1 MCKKSEN
8 WQKSSNNRSVNGAQA
23 PRAQK
28 LALFAPGGASASI
41 LAAPKR
47 SRALFLAPW
56 AGLGDS
62 PGAPGT
68 LLGRSQDDHGACLEH
83 SGWSLGA
90 SWAPR
95 GARKAP
101 GSNFKSILGAPGIP
115 LEAILYDLGVDF
127 HVDFCHHLVAFVGN
141 FRGFT

>member
-1 MCKKSEN
+1 MRK
-8 WQKSSNNRSVNGAQA
+8 RGA
-23 PRAQK
+23 RKK

-68 LLGRSQDDHGACLEH
+68 LPGRSQDDPGACRER

-101 GSNFKSILGAPGIP
+101 GSDFKSILGALGIP
-115 LEAILYDLGVDF
+115 LEAILRDFSVDF
-127 HVDFCHHLVAFVGN
+127 HADFCHHLVAFVGD